1 MECFFFILKM
11 NFDEDEQIFVEIV
24 MENMNLVNMYYFVS
38 ELFMLFLRRDKWVF
52 VRSVI
57 VDEVERDVWFQ
68 YFFDI
73 DGCVLN

>member
-24 MENMNLVNMYYFVS
+24 LENMNLVNMYYFVS
-38 ELFMLFLRRDKWVF
+38 ELFMLFLRRDKWVV

-57 VDEVERDVWFQ
+57 VDEVERDIWFQ

-73 DGCVLN
+73 EMCY